1 MLSAHSLKEQR
12 HKGASNYLGTANISV
27 VGRDIQLDEKARA
40 LFDPGAQVTLVTE
53 ELAAKLGCERVLAE
67 TPFLINGVEQNK
79 PVYAD
84 TYAVIHLKKKR
95 KRFSSQT
102 KTVTFKALIIKQTPW
117 GLSVPYPP
125 ASWLTSLEP
134 KMADPELLKLPA
146 KKSFE
151 IILGTNLCVQFLKDI
166 VYKHGGFQIRKSH
179 FGLVLEGEAP
189 NSTDETPKHNN
200 HPFHRLLGLDSTQE
214 AGNPST
220 ELTDQASAANCQ
232 NANLNSPQNRG
243 GTQSNQEAQ
252 GLDTSVNRGG
262 LVLEG
267 MDTSVP
273 KTQHKKVQKG
283 TQKNSEEFHQHLYK
297 VCNGPAEPFPEDWD
311 LNEQIIQ
318 HQKWEREILLDPEDS
333 GLLKDKDKVA
343 ELIKNLKRA
352 PDGRVIAK
360 LPKLELKAPLSKNTK
375 MSIAQ
380 CNKLK
385 AKFDVDQT
393 YYQKYKEFFD
403 TWIKLGII
411 TKVTQSELD
420 KVALWC
426 ELPHHGVCSASKFRV
441 VINGSARE
449 PGKASTGQLL
459 DPGINQLPGILKLL
473 LMLRE
478 AKCFVIADVEKAF
491 LQIMLDHPDDYLF
504 IIRWVEKDAAGQWQ
518 DHLYRFTRLPWGI
531 NTAPFILNA
540 VIRYLYDEYVSK
552 DMQNEPQEDV
562 EKFKELHQTT
572 YADDITIMQ
581 DDPDTVVKIAK
592 HLVNSLQ
599 KGKMNACKFRSFP
612 ADLILKVNP
621 EFKVSL
627 DPYKLLGIRYH
638 PATDELSVSSD
649 GLKKYLNK
657 NVLTKRQAA
666 GILPSIHD
674 LYGWFSP
681 FILAGKV
688 LWQQTEKRH
697 PGQSTWS
704 KLIDPDLTIQWK
716 NFIHEFLKYLAG
728 TRVPRTMLAN
738 EKPKRQFLALFTDA
752 SKVGLGA
759 ALYEVV
765 ITDVNADCRLLLSR
779 SQSIP
784 EKQQIEYTGKGAEK
798 KEFYRINKAE
808 LNAAGLGVKLL
819 MQHLT
824 ATKKSYDE
832 IYGFTDSL
840 VVCHWL
846 NATTSHQQKYIE
858 RRVAKIT
865 AVLPS
870 AKWRHIDGTMN
881 IADVVSRGCSA
892 EQLSKNSEW
901 LTGPSWL
908 IKSEAEWPKN
918 GYVPGKQAIDA
929 PESKD
934 NREIAT
940 MLLEA
945 ESFKS
950 CIVEK
955 DIEDIL
961 PQIEGKDTWTTYVLR
976 RIRLL
981 GPTATFAEAER
992 RVLIDSQRLSFGR
1005 IMYHLEGGIQFSDL
1019 SPFDRKIVVELGLKL
1034 SQDGLLV
1041 SQSRQ
1046 EMFKKNKDVPEE
1058 MGPVVND
1065 LFVLCG
1071 KRPEVQLLV
1080 RQMHETEVNHG
1091 GTDTLIA
1098 KTRQRFWI
1106 IGVRKV
1112 AKKIKKSCKLC
1123 RVVAS
1128 QAAQQSEAPLPMARF
1143 LMQSKGQQ
1151 QAFHSVGLDYL
1162 GTFQPFKYAKKN
1174 KDKKYVCTNKPTE
1187 KWSILVFS
1195 CTLTR
1200 AIHLE
1205 LCRHQKIEDFV
1216 LAFKRF
1222 TQIHRTPVVVYS
1234 DNQSTLRA
1242 GAKSVG
1248 KMPVEINKALQSANK
1263 EIKWIFNAPRAPWWG
1278 GFYERMMGIIKKHI
1292 SVSMFQH
1299 CYPTEAHLQTALI
1312 TAQNVINS
1320 RPITHI
1326 PTDDPSAME
1335 AITPNHFLKWLP
1347 VGKAGQAADF
1357 DLEFLNQKSLQYS
1370 ELRKRRQEQIR
1381 LHANIC
1387 WGFVQAFLPELRKF
1401 HNNRAAKP
1409 HNLKVGDYVLIEP
1422 TDTFKQALH
1431 KKFFWERAVIK
1442 FLKPG
1447 RDGLICTAIVERF
1460 DLNGKRTQLTLPIQ
1474 RLYVLEEIPEEDYE
1488 RFSIPRDAPLLLP
1501 EKPKKMTKKVLAKFY
1516 TFDMNDNP
1524 STLFSLL

>member
-1 MLSAHSLKEQR
+1 MLSVHSLKEQKHR
-12 HKGASNYLGTANISV
+12 SASNYLGTANISV
-27 VGRDIQLDEKARA
+27 VGRNPELEEKARA
-40 LFDPGAQVTLVTE
+40 LFDPGAQVTLTTE
-53 ELAAKLGCERVLAE
+53 ELAEKLQCERIPAE

-84 TYAVIHLKKKR
+84 TYAVIHFKKKR
-95 KRFSSQT
+95 KKYSSQT
-102 KTVTFKALIIKQTPW
+102 KTVTIKALIIKQNPW
-117 GLSVPYPP
+117 GLSVPFPP
-125 ASWLTSLEP
+125 AMWLKSLQP
-134 KMADPELLKLPA
+134 KMADPDLLNQPTRKT
-146 KKSFE
+146 FE
-151 IILGTNLCVQFLKDI
+151 IILGTDLCVRFLKEI

-189 NSTDETPKHNN
+189 NSGDETPKHNN
-200 HPFHRLLGLDSTQE
+200 HPFNKLLGF
-214 AGNPST
+214 APSN
-220 ELTDQASAANCQ
+220 ESNKNLQKANNQSAA
-232 NANLNSPQNRG
+232 ANSNESSASNPQARG
-243 GTQSNQEAQ
+243 GIQNSQ
-252 GLDTSVNRGG
+252 GTESQQTSINRGG
-262 LVLEG
+262 LHLEE

-273 KTQHKKVQKG
+273 KKKKPRNQKG

-297 VCNGPAEPFPEDWD
+297 VCNGPVEPFPEDWD

-343 ELIKNLKRA
+343 ELIKELRRA

-360 LPKLELKAPLSKNTK
+360 LPKLELKVPLSKNTK
-375 MSIAQ
+375 MSVAQ

-385 AKFDVDQT
+385 AKFSIDQK
-393 YYQKYKEFFD
+393 YYEKYKESFE
-403 TWIKLGII
+403 TWIKQGII
-411 TKVTQSELD
+411 TRVTQSELD

-426 ELPHHGVCSASKFRV
+426 ELPHHGVCSANKFRV

-478 AKCFVIADVEKAF
+478 AKYFVIADVEKAF

-552 DMQNEPQEDV
+552 DMTNEPQGDI

-581 DDPDTVVKIAK
+581 DDPETVVRLAK

-599 KGKMNACKFRSFP
+599 KGQMNACKFRSFP
-612 ADLILKVNP
+612 ADLVLKVNP
-621 EFKVSL
+621 EFKVSM

-649 GLKKYLNK
+649 GLKKYLGK

-681 FILAGKV
+681 FILSGKV

-716 NFIHEFLKYLAG
+716 NFINEFLEYLAD
-728 TRVPRTMLAN
+728 TKVPRTILSD
-738 EKPKRQFLALFTDA
+738 EKPVRQFLALFTDA

-765 ITDVNADCRLLLSR
+765 ITENKAACRLLLSR

-784 EKQQIEYTGKGAEK
+784 EKQQAEYTGKGAEK

-808 LNAAGLGVKLL
+808 LNGAGLGVKLL

-832 IYGFTDSL
+832 VYGFTDSL

-865 AVLPS
+865 AVLPA
-870 AKWRHIDGTMN
+870 AKWRHIDGTLN
-881 IADVVSRGCSA
+881 IADIVSRGCSA
-892 EQLSKNSEW
+892 EQLSKNTEW
-901 LTGPSWL
+901 LNGPSWL
-908 IKSEAEWPKN
+908 VKPENEWPKN
-918 GYVPGKQAIDA
+918 GYVPGKQALEA

-934 NREIAT
+934 NGQIAA
-940 MLLEA
+940 MLIQA

-992 RVLIDSQRLSFGR
+992 RVLIDSQRLAFGR
-1005 IMYHLEGGIQFSDL
+1005 IMYHLEGGLKFSDL
-1019 SPFDRKIVVELGLKL
+1019 SPFERKITIELGLKL
-1034 SQDGLLV
+1034 SPDGMLV

-1046 EMFKKNKDVPEE
+1046 EMFKKKQEIPEE

-1071 KRPEVQLLV
+1071 KRPEIQLLV
-1080 RQMHETEVNHG
+1080 RQIHETEVNHG

-1098 KTRQRFWI
+1098 RTRQRFWI

-1123 RVVAS
+1123 RIVAS
-1128 QAAQQSEAPLPMARF
+1128 QAAQQSEAPLPVARF

-1174 KDKKYVCTNKPTE
+1174 KDKKYVCTNKPNE

-1200 AIHLE
+1200 AVHLE

-1216 LAFKRF
+1216 LAFERF

-1278 GFYERMMGIIKKHI
+1278 GFYERMMGVIKKHI

-1299 CYPTEAHLQTALI
+1299 SYPTEAHLQTALI

-1347 VGKAGQAADF
+1347 VGKTGQAADF
-1357 DLEFLNQKSLQYS
+1357 DLQFLNQKSLQYS
-1370 ELRKRRQEQIR
+1370 ELRKRRQQQIR

-1387 WGFVQAFLPELRKF
+1387 WGFIQAFLPELRKF

-1442 FLKPG
+1442 ILKPG
-1447 RDGLICTAIVERF
+1447 RDGLIRTAIVDRF

-1474 RLYVLEEIPEEDYE
+1474 RLYVLEEIPDEDYD
-1488 RFSIPRDAPLLLP
+1488 RFSIPKDAPLLLP
-1501 EKPKKMTKKVLAKFY
+1501 EKQKKITKKTLAKFY
-1516 TFDMNDNP
+1516 AFEENGNL
-1524 STLFSLL
+1524 STLFNLC